1 MCEVGD
7 EEQCGCWSPPGS
19 SVSTS
24 AENISETIVRQQ
36 VRFQND
42 NYSSEQSGVFPSLKI
57 KASGIR
63 GASLMG

>member
-7 EEQCGCWSPPGS
+7 EEQRGCRSPPGS
-19 SVSTS
+19 SASTS
-24 AENISETIVRQQ
+24 AENTSETIVRQQ

-57 KASGIR
+57 KASGVR